1 MTERLMKGST
11 GSLIVAAAILDA
23 NGNARSLP
31 SPARHG
37 DVMLHMLRNGFEPP
51 FTGEQGFLL
60 TTGEFL
66 NREAAARHALASGQ
80 VSKLMVPPDLY
91 SEDLW

>member
-1 MTERLMKGST
+1 MNNVSFT

-37 DVMLHMLRNGFEPP
+37 DVMKHMLRIGFEPP
-51 FTGEQGFLL
+51 ITGEQGFLL

-66 NREAAARHALASGQ
+66 TREAAAKHALATGQ
-80 VSKLMVPPDLY
+80 VTKLMAAPDLY